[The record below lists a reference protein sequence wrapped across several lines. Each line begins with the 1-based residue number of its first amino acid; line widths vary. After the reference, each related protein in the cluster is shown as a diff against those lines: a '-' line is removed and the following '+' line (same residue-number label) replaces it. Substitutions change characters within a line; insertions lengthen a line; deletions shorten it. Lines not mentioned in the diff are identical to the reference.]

1 MKKQTWELAPKHS
14 SIQFKVKYLQISN
27 VTGYFQKFSGTV
39 ATDEF
44 FSAPEVSLFIEADS
58 IETHNDK
65 WNDQLRSEE
74 FFATDRYPQIRFTSR
89 DGCRKSSGKIWEMTG
104 LLTIKEVSHPV
115 TLLIN
120 FSDIKEDRK
129 RPTALF
135 HLFGTFSR
143 RDFGFDKMD
152 EKEIGDEILLNAEVF
167 LVRKP

>member
-14 SIQFKVKYLQISN
+14 TIQFKVKYLQISN
-27 VTGYFQKFSGTV
+27 VTGYFHKFSGTI

-44 FSAPEVSLFIEADS
+44 FRAPEVSILIEADS
-58 IETHNDK
+58 IETYSDK
-65 WNDQLRSEE
+65 WNARLRSED
-74 FFATDRYPQIRFTSR
+74 FFATELYPQISFLSS
-89 DGCRKSSGKIWEMTG
+89 DECRKSSGQIWEITG
-104 LLTIKEVSHPV
+104 QLTIKKTSRPV

-135 HLFGTFSR
+135 HLYGTISR

-167 LVRKP
+167 LLRKP

>member
-1 MKKQTWELAPKHS
+1 MKKQIWELAPKHS
-14 SIQFKVKYLQISN
+14 TIQFKVKYLQISN

-44 FSAPEVSLFIEADS
+44 FSAPEVSLLIEASS
-58 IETHNDK
+58 IETHNNK
-65 WNDQLRSEE
+65 WNEGLKEL
-74 FFATDRYPQIRFTSR
+74 FAAELYPHISFTSK
-89 DGCRKSSGKIWEMTG
+89 DGCLKSSGKIWEMSG
-104 LLTIKEVSHPV
+104 LLTIKEISLPV

-135 HLFGTFSR
+135 HLFGTISR
-143 RDFGFDKMD
+143 SDFGFDNMD